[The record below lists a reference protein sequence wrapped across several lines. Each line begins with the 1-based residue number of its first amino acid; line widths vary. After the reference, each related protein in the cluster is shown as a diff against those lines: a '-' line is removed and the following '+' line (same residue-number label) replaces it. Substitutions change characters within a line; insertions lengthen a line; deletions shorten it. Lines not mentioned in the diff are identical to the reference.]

1 MHKSSECSDDGCVWN
16 EDAPTVVSC
25 AIFRLSEPVVI
36 FNRRLFCVSPYR
48 SDGKDTAMKSKE
60 TKERNRGFNG
70 KYNSTL
76 EERIK
81 RTPKENAIRGMWT
94 GDRGESWYIPAD
106 KSVNAILHVFEL
118 DGILYKEGIPDFSVC
133 AKVTVS
139 IENMNEIRRENFWKC
154 DVKCAEKWSGEK
166 YEGKSSWTSK
176 DVKQWRKENG
186 YTWHE
191 RNDMVICDLVP
202 TKINRFFGHLG
213 GVSECKKYRMI

>member
-1 MHKSSECSDDGCVWN
+1 
-16 EDAPTVVSC
+16 
-25 AIFRLSEPVVI
+25 
-36 FNRRLFCVSPYR
+36 
-48 SDGKDTAMKSKE
+48 MKNKE
-60 TKERNRGFNG
+60 TKERKRGANG

-94 GDRGESWYIPAD
+94 GNRGESWYIPTN
-106 KSVNAILHVFEL
+106 KSIIDILHIFEL
-118 DGILYKEGIPDFSVC
+118 EGILYKAGIPDFSVC

-139 IENMNEIRRENFWKC
+139 IENMNEIRR
-154 DVKCAEKWSGEK
+154 
-166 YEGKSSWTSK
+166 
-176 DVKQWRKENG
+176 ENG

-213 GVSECKKYRMI
+213 GVSECKKCRMV